1 MRDYPEDGGE
11 GMSQVFNGQKML
23 FDLPSPPAAR
33 VDGTVYFIDELL
45 QDTSGDYFIPER
57 FFYASPPVDLDDD
70 NGESH
75 ENSVTKPLYAL
86 GRAVKRTEVRHHCA
100 PTMMYMF

>member
-1 MRDYPEDGGE
+1 MCDYPDDGGE

-23 FDLPSPPAAR
+23 LDLPSPPAAR
-33 VDGTVYFIDELL
+33 VDGTIYFTDELL
-45 QDTSGDYFIPER
+45 QDTSGDYFIPET

-70 NGESH
+70 SGESH
-75 ENSVTKPLYAL
+75 ESSVTKPLHAL
-86 GRAVKRTEVRHHCA
+86 GRAVKRTEVCGHCA